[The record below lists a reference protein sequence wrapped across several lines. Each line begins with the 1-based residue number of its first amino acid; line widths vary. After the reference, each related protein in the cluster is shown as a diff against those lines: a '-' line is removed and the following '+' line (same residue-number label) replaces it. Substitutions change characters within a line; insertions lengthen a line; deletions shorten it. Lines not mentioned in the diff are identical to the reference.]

1 MDDANWHFLI
11 IKSYAKVNCN
21 EIIIIITIIII
32 IITIIIIISRMNALN
47 YRQTDGFL
55 ENCFRLWTM
64 LKVCRWRFLSFFGT
78 AHVTQKL

>member
-21 EIIIIITIIII
+21 EIIIITIIIIIIIII

-55 ENCFRLWTM
+55 ENCFRL
-64 LKVCRWRFLSFFGT
+64 
-78 AHVTQKL
+78 